1 MKTATAFTFAA
12 IVLAGCTSSGDAPKR
27 PDVPVAGPASQMP
40 ATTDGSATFEGTVE
54 QRAPR
59 GMAAGTSP
67 ISPDK
72 QVAFCRDQTA
82 FMFSAEPQY
91 VTARERVV
99 AADGSTTIEVTI
111 DKGNESVMIS
121 ECRLDSSN
129 RFIDVIAMTSD
140 GLM

>member
-1 MKTATAFTFAA
+1 
-12 IVLAGCTSSGDAPKR
+12 
-27 PDVPVAGPASQMP
+27 
-40 ATTDGSATFEGTVE
+40 
-54 QRAPR
+54 
-59 GMAAGTSP
+59 MAAGTSP

-72 QVAFCRDQTA
+72 QAAFCQDQTA

-91 VTARERVV
+91 VTTRERVV

-111 DKGNESVMIS
+111 DKGNETARTF